1 MFGEEIETLRDQMR
15 QVALREE
22 AMLRSLAESINAVED
37 KLLQHVR
44 EIAEEHGAR
53 RTQLLDELRGL
64 ADRIG
69 TFPDEAQTPRIEG
82 ATPVVFNL
90 ASASA
95 AFHSGGDWR
104 HATRAIE
111 NDDEFVE
118 VLQTGTG

>member
-22 AMLRSLAESINAVED
+22 ALLRSLAESINAVED

-44 EIAEEHGAR
+44 EIAAEHGTR

-64 ADRIG
+64 SERIG
-69 TFPDEAQTPRIEG
+69 TFPGNAPQLAGALPNASFNFVTPE
-82 ATPVVFNL
+82 PFSQV
-90 ASASA
+90 
-95 AFHSGGDWR
+95 GGDWR

-111 NDDEFVE
+111 SDEGFDE
-118 VLQTGTG
+118 MLQTGTG